1 METVVYGFQISPGF
15 DDEFTFAATQEQCQE
30 DCVQHRNDIL
40 TSSDQYGAHNPLGA
54 MAVYRFVLKS
64 LSINEL
70 LTVLND
76 EHHDLLKVAVVEKKL
91 VAVVAE

>member
-1 METVVYGFQISPGF
+1 METVVYGFRISPDF
-15 DDEFTFAATQEQCQE
+15 DDEFVFAATQERCQE
-30 DCVQHRNDIL
+30 ECVQHRNDIL

-54 MAVYRFVLKS
+54 MAIYRFILKS
-64 LSINEL
+64 LSTNEL

-76 EHHDLLKVAVVEKKL
+76 EHHDLLKNAVVERKL